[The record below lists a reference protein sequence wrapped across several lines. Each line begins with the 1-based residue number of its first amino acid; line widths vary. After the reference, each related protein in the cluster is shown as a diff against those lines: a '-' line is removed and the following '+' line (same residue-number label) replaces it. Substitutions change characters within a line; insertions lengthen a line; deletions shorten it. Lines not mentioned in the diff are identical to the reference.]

1 MGKAEMALGGHEG
14 QGGKEQAR
22 QEGVTAGNRPQWK
35 EAPVT
40 DLGSLQS
47 PGKSGYTGHL
57 SFSIGFAALGTAVSR
72 PIQVTGIISFF
83 TCIHTLPLIYP
94 LLCP

>member
-1 MGKAEMALGGHEG
+1 MALGGHEG
-14 QGGKEQAR
+14 QGGKEQAI

-57 SFSIGFAALGTAVSR
+57 SFSIGFAALGMAVSR